1 MNEHKITVEGGTSV
15 LLPTAGTYCDKDII
29 VIATG
34 GGVADDRFEAMMTG
48 TLKEIDSPITSVYQ
62 YACYSLASLLTVNLP
77 NATTLGTQAFRAC
90 TQLTSF
96 NAPKVTSIT
105 AYGFYTCTKLPEIN
119 LPLVASIPN
128 NSFEICSKLAKADFG
143 AAASIGTNAFG
154 MCTVLTA
161 LILRKSDSITTLAN
175 TNAFTST
182 PIASGTGYIYVP
194 KTLIDSYKTA
204 ANWSTYASQF
214 RAIEDYPDICG

>member
-1 MNEHKITVEGGTSV
+1 MNEHEITVEGGTSV
-15 LLPTAGTYCDKDII
+15 LLPTAGTYCDKNI
-29 VIATG
+29 VITATG
-34 GGVADDRFEAMMTG
+34 GSSDENQLDARLQG
-48 TLKEIDSPITSVYQ
+48 TLKELSSTIPSVTQ
-62 YACYSLASLLTVNLP
+62 YACYGLASLVKVNLP
-77 NATTLGTQAFRAC
+77 NATTLGAQAFRAC
-90 TQLTSF
+90 TKLTSF
-96 NAPKVTSIT
+96 NAPNVTSIT
-105 AYGFYTCTKLPEIN
+105 TYAFYTCSGLPAIN
-119 LPLVASIPN
+119 LPLVSSIPN

-154 MCTVLTA
+154 RCTVLTA

-204 ANWSTYASQF
+204 ANWSTYAAQF